1 MTKVW
6 LSRSAKQS

>member
-6 LSRSAKQS
+6 CREDLD

>member
-6 LSRSAKQS
+6 H

>member
-6 LSRSAKQS
+6 

>member
-6 LSRSAKQS
+6 GKR

>member
-6 LSRSAKQS
+6 QL